1 MRPKRPNWT
10 LPKRMN
16 PPPKKDMFLYSM
28 ILYSL
33 QHFKALQLHIELL
46 EQ

>member
-1 MRPKRPNWT
+1 MPKLNT
-10 LPKRMN
+10 TKKN
-16 PPPKKDMFLYSM
+16 KSPPPKKNMFLYSM

-46 EQ
+46 QQ

>member
-10 LPKRMN
+10 PLKRIN
-16 PPPKKDMFLYSM
+16 PPQKSMFLYSM

-33 QHFKALQLHIELL
+33 QYFKALQLHIELL
-46 EQ
+46 QQ

>member
-1 MRPKRPNWT
+1 MPKLNT
-10 LPKRMN
+10 TKKN
-16 PPPKKDMFLYSM
+16 KSPPPKSMFLYSM

-46 EQ
+46 QQ